1 MDPDSYF
8 LCGQSEKKFFTCCG
22 FLVLVTMIF
31 ILTILGLLTIRKHHI
46 ENATSFKM
54 PKSITWVAVV
64 VVVWELIR
72 IVYLM
77 QVFYWRSATECIGQ
91 IVQDLPFVFMFL
103 TVVIAHDFMIELY
116 CRLTDKFARGYLHMR
131 KLYTFSTVIILI
143 GLFLFQNANIC
154 GATTKLTST
163 QRKITDRNPLIAI
176 IVISSY
182 FSLPNAY
189 FLVKISEKLKLKI
202 GIEEIER
209 KFKLLAWAVQI
220 ELSLYIVG
228 ASLYLYQAGKSHW

>member
-1 MDPDSYF
+1 
-8 LCGQSEKKFFTCCG
+8 
-22 FLVLVTMIF
+22 
-31 ILTILGLLTIRKHHI
+31 
-46 ENATSFKM
+46 M

-176 IVISSY
+176 IVISTY

-189 FLVKISEKLKLKI
+189 FLVNISEKLKLKI